1 MRAIDAVVA
10 GQPAPATHHKPY
22 AQIADMKFTD
32 LFIKRPV
39 LAATVSLLILV
50 LGLRAVT
57 SLPIRQYPKTESAT
71 IVVQTVYYGANAQTM
86 AGFITQPLEQAIA
99 QAQGIDYMT
108 SSSTPGVSLIT
119 ATLRLNYDGNKA
131 LTEISALV
139 NSVKNQ
145 LPQQAQQPVITL
157 QTGEQVASMY
167 LGFSSKTLPSN
178 KITDYLTRV
187 VQPQLSAVEGVQS
200 AEIIGARTFAL
211 RAWLDPVK
219 MAAHGV
225 TATDVNQ
232 ALAAN
237 NFLSAIGT
245 TKGQMVSVNL
255 TAATDLHTVDEFKNL
270 VVKADGADI
279 VRLRDVADV
288 TLGAESYNTD
298 FSFDGQP
305 TVAIG
310 IKAAPDANVLDVIGR
325 VRRLFP
331 QIQSQLPTGLS
342 GRIAYDG
349 TDFIRASI
357 DEVVK
362 TLAETLIIVTVVIFL
377 FLGTLRSVLIP
388 VLAMPLSLIGA
399 FVVMLILGY
408 SINLLTLL
416 ALVLA
421 IGLVVDDAI
430 IVVENVDRH
439 MKDAHSPF
447 KAALLAAREL
457 ASPIIA
463 MTIVLI
469 AVYVPVGFQGGLT
482 GALFTEFAFTLA
494 GAVVISAI
502 VALTLSPMLCS
513 KVLRESDH
521 RKPFVKRIDKVSNW
535 VRDRYRRTLH
545 SSLDTWLVAIVF
557 GALILAGNVYLF
569 RTASSE
575 LAPQEDQ
582 GIVLAQTQGPPDATI
597 TQMDLYTRQI
607 FDVAKSLPEYT
618 HTFQFTGMGAVNS
631 GFSGIMLKPW
641 GERSR
646 SATEIQQAIQ
656 PKLDG
661 IAGARMAVFQFPS
674 LPGAFG
680 MPVQF
685 VIKTT
690 EPLQNLDDVA
700 QQVLAKAQAS
710 GMFFF
715 VDSDLKIDQPQAT
728 VTLDRDKVAAL
739 GLTQQSVGAAL
750 SAALGGNY
758 VNYFSISGRAYRVI
772 SQVAQVDRLNPAQL
786 ENYYIKTPTG
796 GMIPASTVAHLTYQ
810 TVPESINHFQQL
822 NSATISGVIVPG
834 VSLGSALAFM
844 QDTLKQ
850 VAPTGYTA
858 DYAGESRQFQQESG
872 GFLFTLLFAIVIVF
886 LALSAQFESF
896 RDPLVILVAVPM
908 ATFGALL
915 FINLGLST
923 LNIYTEVGLVTLVGL
938 ISKHGILMVEFAN
951 QLQREHGLSKREAIE
966 EAATVRLRPILMT
979 TLAMVLGVVP
989 LVFAGGAGAAG
1000 RHDMGLVIFTG
1011 LSIGTLFTLF
1021 VVPAVYLVLGEN
1033 HKAERSEGD
1042 EDPEILPPPQPAE

>member
-1 MRAIDAVVA
+1 
-10 GQPAPATHHKPY
+10 
-22 AQIADMKFTD
+22 MKFTD
-32 LFIKRPV
+32 LFIERPV

-50 LGLRAVT
+50 LGVNALT
-57 SLPIRQYPKTESAT
+57 SLPIRQYPKTQNAT
-71 IVVQTVYYGANAQTM
+71 IAVQTVYFGADAQTM
-86 AGFITQPLEQAIA
+86 AGFITQPLEQAIS
-99 QAQGIDYMT
+99 QAQGIDYVT
-108 SSSTPGVSLIT
+108 SSSTQGTSQIT

-139 NSVKNQ
+139 NSVRNR
-145 LPQQAQQPVITL
+145 LPQAAQQPVITL
-157 QTGEQVASMY
+157 QTGDQIASMF
-167 LGFSSKTLPSN
+167 LGFTSTTLPTN
-178 KITDYLTRV
+178 QITDYLTRV
-187 VQPQLSAVEGVQS
+187 VQPQLNAVEGVQR
-200 AEIIGARTFAL
+200 AEILGGRTFAL

-225 TATDVNQ
+225 TASEVNQ

-237 NFLSAIGT
+237 NYLSAIGT

-255 TAATDLHTVDEFKNL
+255 AAATDLHSVDEFRNL
-270 VVKADGADI
+270 VVKSRGADI
-279 VRLRDVADV
+279 TRLRDVADV
-288 TLGAESYNTD
+288 TLGAENYNSI
-298 FSFDGQP
+298 FAFDGQP

-310 IKAAPDANVLDVIGR
+310 INAAPDANVLDVIAG
-325 VRRLFP
+325 VRKVFP
-331 QIQSQLPTGLS
+331 AIQAQMPAGLTAS
-342 GRIAYDG
+342 IDYDG

-357 DEVVK
+357 AEVVK
-362 TLAETLIIVTVVIFL
+362 TLVETLVIVTVVIFL

-399 FVVMLILGY
+399 FVAMQFLGY
-408 SINLLTLL
+408 SVNLLTLL

-430 IVVENVDRH
+430 IVVENADRH
-439 MKDAHSPF
+439 MKDARSPVE
-447 KAALLAAREL
+447 AALLAAREL
-457 ASPIIA
+457 AAPIVA
-463 MTIVLI
+463 MTVVLI
-469 AVYVPVGFQGGLT
+469 AVYVPIGFQGGLT

-494 GAVVISAI
+494 AAVVVSAI

-513 KVLRESDH
+513 SVLRGSDH
-521 RKPFVKRIDKVSNW
+521 ERPLVRRIDRVSDYL
-535 VRDRYRRTLH
+535 RDRYRGLLH
-545 SSLDTWLVAIVF
+545 ASLDTRAVAIVF

-569 RTASSE
+569 MTAKSE

-582 GIVLAQTQGPPDATI
+582 GIVLVQTQGPPNATI
-597 TQMDLYTRQI
+597 TQMATYSGQV
-607 FDVAKSLPEYT
+607 FDAAKSLPEFT
-618 HTFQFTGMGAVNS
+618 HTFQFTGMGAVNQ
-631 GFSGIMLKPW
+631 GFTGIMLTPW
-641 GERSR
+641 EERDR
-646 SATEIQQAIQ
+646 SASQIQQALQ
-656 PKLDG
+656 APLGD
-661 IAGARMAVFQFPS
+661 IAGARMAVFQFPP

-690 EPLQNLDDVA
+690 DPLQSLHDVA
-700 QQVLAKAQAS
+700 EQVQAKAQAS

-715 VDSDLKIDQPQAT
+715 TNSDLKIDQPQAT
-728 VTLDRDKVAAL
+728 VMLDRDKVSAL

-786 ENYYIKTPTG
+786 DNYYIRTPG
-796 GMIPASTVAHLTYQ
+796 GEMIPASTVARLTYQ

-822 NSATISGVIVPG
+822 NSATISGVIAPS
-834 VSLGSALAFM
+834 VSLGSALTFM
-844 QDTLKQ
+844 QDALRE
-850 VAPTGYTA
+850 VAPTGYSA
-858 DYAGESRQFQQESG
+858 DFAGQSRQYIQESS
-872 GFLFTLLFAIVIVF
+872 GFLLTLLFAIVIVF

-915 FINLGLST
+915 FINLGLAT

-951 QLQREHGLSKREAIE
+951 DLQRQQGYGKRAAIE
-966 EAATVRLRPILMT
+966 EAAVVRLRPILMT

-989 LVFAGGAGAAG
+989 LVAAAGAGAAG
-1000 RHDMGLVIFTG
+1000 RHSMGLVIFTG

-1021 VVPAVYLVLGEN
+1021 VVPAVYLVIGTN
-1033 HKAERSEGD
+1033 HQARRTGEGD
-1042 EDPEILPPPQPAE
+1042 LALPGPEPQPR